1 MVLHAGSADG
11 AAKRTR
17 SFPSPTASSSGAEG
31 ATGRPSMHS
40 GACSSAVSGPLLFPN
55 LRRSSG
61 SEPTGGMFA
70 GAALLCVQPVSA
82 IGWLAGGFTV
92 MMTIGLFTMILSR
105 ESFTQGVKSLEETN
119 PLAYISPD
127 ILKFRHS
134 FQITLPKCAVVLPV
148 KGVRDDSYA
157 NWQSQVTSMYGGPL
171 TYIFVVEAEDDPAY
185 PHIERL
191 IREHADANIRL
202 LVAGR
207 TWYCS
212 QKMHNQLHGF
222 EAVLRTAAKYVI
234 LLDDDIHLHPGTI
247 RYWVEEMENDPKVV
261 VASGYTFDWVGPS
274 VSGMAS
280 YLWMMW
286 RIVASVAFHHPNDRP
301 GFIWGGA
308 MMFRASELKQ
318 NVCGLMDAWT
328 DGGYSED
335 FATLSLARY
344 HGRTNCVPKAALFP
358 SEVGETD
365 WRKLFNYLKRQ
376 IFVVTSTWASPH
388 QRYLA
393 YGSQFYCMA
402 MCISTA
408 AALLTA
414 SRRSP
419 TRV

>member
-358 SEVGETD
+358 SEASEA
-365 WRKLFNYLKRQ
+365 
-376 IFVVTSTWASPH
+376 TSNPASTPD
-388 QRYLA
+388 L
-393 YGSQFYCMA
+393 
-402 MCISTA
+402 
-408 AALLTA
+408 
-414 SRRSP
+414 
-419 TRV
+419 